1 MRLPTQHQLAL
12 LQFIFRQAR
21 IGKPCL
27 TTSVTAPQL
36 EELQGNALVQDK
48 GGELFIPEQAI
59 HALEQE
65 GISFLADGEDARR
78 PLIVITRYRKGF
90 YGWELFHRHLLDSD
104 TDYRGV
110 APCLEAA
117 AKAMPEG
124 EPRADVH
131 VGMKYVGTYTVTE
144 LSNLAAV
151 IADQIFG

>member
-1 MRLPTQHQLAL
+1 MSVKTHHQLAL
-12 LQFIFRQAR
+12 LQFVFRQAR

-27 TTSVTAPQL
+27 TTAMTAQQL
-36 EELQGNALVQDK
+36 SELQELGLVQDK
-48 GGELFIPEQAI
+48 NGELFIPEQAI
-59 HALEQE
+59 HTLEQE
-65 GISFLADGEDARR
+65 GISFLANGEGARR

-90 YGWELFHRHLLDSD
+90 YGWELFHRRLLDSD
-104 TDYRGV
+104 ADYRGV

-144 LSNLAAV
+144 LSNLAAE